1 MSLIDYQNDSIIYN
15 ILSTEL
21 IKICIIIKGYF
32 LHGKE
37 SIMSIWKKKSIEQVL
52 EAVEKTS
59 LKKNLTAKDIGAL
72 GIGAVVGVG
81 IFVATG
87 EGAHAAGP
95 AVIVSFFLAAIVAC
109 FCGLCYS
116 ELATMFPVAGST
128 YSYAY
133 ITFGEI
139 VAMFIGWCLTAE
151 YLVACSAVASGWSG
165 TFLGILKNVNIVL
178 PKMLTASP
186 SNGGIVDLPAILII
200 SAITALLCYGMR
212 ESAKVNNI
220 IVTIKILI
228 ILLFVGLGA
237 AHINVSNY
245 KPFNPFGWKGVF
257 AGTATIFFSYI
268 GFDAI
273 STSAEEA
280 KNPKRDIPL
289 GLIMCLT
296 VVSILYISVAF
307 VLTGLVPFKEII
319 SENAVPGAL
328 SRVGIYWGSSLVGVG
343 AIIGMMSTLLVVL
356 YGQVRVF
363 MVMSRDGLLPK
374 FFSKI
379 HPVHKTPYISTIL
392 TGAVAAIIA
401 GFLPLDIIVQFLS
414 IGTLLGFIVVSL
426 SVIVLRVTK
435 PDFPRV
441 FKCPGVPIIPI
452 ITIVC
457 CIALLSRLHKKTWI
471 GFLVWIAIGLIVYF
485 TYGRKHSLLQK
496 QNN

>member
-1 MSLIDYQNDSIIYN
+1 MN
-15 ILSTEL
+15 
-21 IKICIIIKGYF
+21 
-32 LHGKE
+32 
-37 SIMSIWKKKSIEQVL
+37 IWKKKTAEQVL
-52 EAVEKTS
+52 ESVERS
-59 LKKNLTAKDIGAL
+59 PLKKNLTAKDIGAL

-95 AVIVSFFLAAIVAC
+95 AIIVSFVLAAIVAC

-128 YSYAY
+128 YSYSY
-133 ITFGEI
+133 IAFGEI
-139 VAMFIGWCLTAE
+139 VAMIIGWCLTAE

-165 TFLGILKNVNIVL
+165 TFLGILNNIGIYL
-178 PKMLTASP
+178 PKAITASP

-200 SAITALLCYGMR
+200 ALITGLLCYGMS

-220 IVTIKILI
+220 IVGVKIVI
-228 ILLFVGLGA
+228 ILLFIGLGMS
-237 AHINVSNY
+237 HINVSNY
-245 KPFNPFGWKGVF
+245 KPFNPYGWKGIF

-280 KNPKRDIPL
+280 KNPKRDLPL
-289 GLIMCLT
+289 GLMMCLA

-363 MVMSRDGLLPK
+363 MGMSRDGLLPK

-379 HPVHKTPYISTIL
+379 HPTHKTPYISTII
-392 TGAVAAIIA
+392 TGSIAAVIA

-426 SVIVLRVTK
+426 SVIKLRHTMPNFK
-435 PDFPRV
+435 RV
-441 FKCPGVPIIPI
+441 FKCPGVPFLPI
-452 ITIVC
+452 ITILC
-457 CIALLSRLHKKTWI
+457 CIMLLSRLQLKTWI
-471 GFLVWIAIGLIVYF
+471 GFIVWLVIGLTIYF
-485 TYGRKHSLLQK
+485 TYGRKNSLLQNE
-496 QNN
+496 NNEQ